1 MKKSAIAALF
11 IGVFFVFVG
20 TSPGVCADPIVL
32 TYSSG
37 YGDTFS
43 LSLTDIWW
51 AKEVE
56 KRTKGKVKIQFYW
69 SQGLAK
75 IPESLE
81 AVSTGLADIAFMA
94 VGYFGGQLP
103 LTTASSLFYL
113 AEKPDAVSRA
123 LMEMYRTVPAFKN
136 ELEKK
141 NNIRPILFSGTTPL
155 IFGSRKPWTSFEDFK
170 GKKIRSFPGLEKPLA
185 KLGAIPVAIS
195 FGELYVSLERGV
207 ADAYTGTMWDLAAA
221 ARLYEKAPYI
231 LDLGVGP
238 YAAAATFINLDKW
251 KRLPD
256 DVKKVMEE
264 IAEEALLKQPELF
277 MKADKKA
284 YELYKEAGVK
294 TVVFSDKDKAE
305 LKNMIVPAQWED
317 WIAEMEEKGLPG
329 KEFFKAYKAAVEKYN
344 GESTYESPFKRFP
357 DLQLK

>member
-1 MKKSAIAALF
+1 MKKSAILTLF
-11 IGVFFVFVG
+11 IGALCLF
-20 TSPGVCADPIVL
+20 TWTDNCLSAKPIVL

-37 YGDTFS
+37 YGETFS

-94 VGYFGGQLP
+94 IGYFGGQLP
-103 LTTASSLFYL
+103 LSTASSLFYL
-113 AEKPDAVSRA
+113 AAKPDAVSKA
-123 LMEMYRTVPAFKN
+123 LMEMYRTFPAFRE

-141 NNIRPILFSGTTPL
+141 NNIRPLMFSGTTPL
-155 IFGSRKPWTSFEDFK
+155 IFGSRKPWKSFADFK
-170 GKKIRSFPGLEKPLA
+170 GKKIRTFPGLEKPLS
-185 KLGAIPVAIS
+185 KLGAIPVSIS

-207 ADAYTGTMWDLAAA
+207 VDAYTGTMWDLAAA
-221 ARLYEKAPYI
+221 ARLYERAPYI
-231 LDLGVGP
+231 LDLGIGT
-238 YAAAATFINLDKW
+238 YAAAGTFINLDKW
-251 KRLPD
+251 NKLPD

-264 IAEEALLKQPELF
+264 VAKEALTKQPELF
-277 MKADKKA
+277 MQADKKA
-284 YELYKEAGVK
+284 YELFKKAGVK
-294 TVVFSDKDKAE
+294 TIVFSDQDKAQ
-305 LKNMIVPAQWED
+305 LKKATVPAQWNAWVANMD
-317 WIAEMEEKGLPG
+317 KKGLPG
-329 KEFFKAYKAAVEKYN
+329 KKFFEAYKAAVEKFN
-344 GESTYESPFKRFP
+344 GESKYESPFVRFK